1 IVDDCTGLAGTVAG
15 VGVVTGTVV
24 ETAQG
29 FHLQTASNF
38 VLTFE
43 FVDGSSGTGTLVE
56 HQSFNTGRGA
66 TVFTNAHL
74 DTLTLFAPDG
84 SLLVDASFRL
94 VEHFTIGRDGSVRAS
109 FEIGHF
115 RGDC

>member
-1 IVDDCTGLAGTVAG
+1 MSHVAGARVARITASAVVAAVALSVALVAPAFAATTATRFTDAVTSPPEDIVDDCTGLAGTVAG

-43 FVDGSSGTGTLVE
+43 FVDGS
-56 HQSFNTGRGA
+56 
-66 TVFTNAHL
+66 
-74 DTLTLFAPDG
+74 
-84 SLLVDASFRL
+84 
-94 VEHFTIGRDGSVRAS
+94 
-109 FEIGHF
+109 
-115 RGDC
+115 